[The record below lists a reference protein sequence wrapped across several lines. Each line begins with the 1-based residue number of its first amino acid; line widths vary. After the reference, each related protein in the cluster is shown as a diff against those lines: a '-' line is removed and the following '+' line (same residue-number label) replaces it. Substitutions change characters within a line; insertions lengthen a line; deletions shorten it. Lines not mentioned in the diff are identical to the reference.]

1 MFISAFLPKQSN
13 LSFRRLYA
21 HSMTIRADES
31 LNPKNCSFS
40 LDPPF
45 RNSFIK
51 KSNKGFAGSSKVHTG
66 TGSSPFNYNFRV
78 ARNIFISMALI

>member
-1 MFISAFLPKQSN
+1 MFISAFLRQQSN

-31 LNPKNCSFS
+31 LHPKNCYFS

-51 KSNKGFAGSSKVHTG
+51 KSNKGYAGSSKLHTG
-66 TGSSPFNYNFRV
+66 TGSSPFNYNFGV
-78 ARNIFISMALI
+78 ARNIFISKVLI